1 MTAAVLQG
9 APLVT
14 FDADLW
20 VNLPSRQYIRVL
32 NICHKLG
39 ATILTNNVVLLS
51 DETRVDF
58 IYQISGLRAFTTE
71 WKSAIPMEWAGR
83 RVKVLPLER
92 VIRSKEAA
100 NRPKDIAQLPILR
113 DLLASQTQDTDT

>member
-32 NICHKLG
+32 NICQKLG

-71 WKSAIPMEWAGR
+71 WKGAVPMEWAGR
-83 RVKVLPLER
+83 RVKVLPLAQ

-100 NRPKDIAQLPILR
+100 NRPKDVAQLPILR
-113 DLLASQTQDTDT
+113 DLLASQMEEKGC